1 MAYFVL
7 AAAGLIGG
15 FCAYVMLGAFIYAL
29 YRKYWVG
36 DRRKLSEIFFSL

>member
-15 FCAYVMLGAFIYAL
+15 LGAMAVATAFVYAL
-29 YRKYWVG
+29 YIKYWLG
-36 DRRKLSEIFFSL
+36 DRRKLRDIFWSL